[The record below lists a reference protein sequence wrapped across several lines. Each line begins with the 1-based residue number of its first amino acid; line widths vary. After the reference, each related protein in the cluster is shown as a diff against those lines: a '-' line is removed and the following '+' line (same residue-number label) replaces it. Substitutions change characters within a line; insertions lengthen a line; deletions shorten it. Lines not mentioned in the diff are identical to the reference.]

1 MKSIQEIIKESKDFK
16 RKETEKIHNEL
27 EILNFFEEIFERY
40 SEKEQIETIIKY
52 IEDMDRQ
59 IEKYTEN
66 KSFYIK
72 KELFLEILETHNL
85 SKIENEE
92 LAKEAKKMKI
102 K

>member
-1 MKSIQEIIKESKDFK
+1 MKTILEIISEN
-16 RKETEKIHNEL
+16 KIKNIKLIENLKNEL
-27 EILNFFEEIFERY
+27 EILIFFEEIFEKY
-40 SEKEQIETIIKY
+40 SETEQINTIIQY

-59 IEKYTEN
+59 INNYPEN
-66 KSFYIK
+66 ETFLIK
-72 KELFLEILETHNL
+72 KDLFLKILEKFNL